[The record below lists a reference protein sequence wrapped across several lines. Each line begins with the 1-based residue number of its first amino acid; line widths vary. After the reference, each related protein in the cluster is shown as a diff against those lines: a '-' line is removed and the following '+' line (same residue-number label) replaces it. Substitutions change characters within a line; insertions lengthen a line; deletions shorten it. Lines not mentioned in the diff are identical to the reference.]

1 MKKLLLILLA
11 LIAVG
16 VGYLATQGLF
26 RSVDV
31 LQGEQG
37 GFILL
42 GKDHMGPYQEVG
54 AVFAEFYELYPEGDF
69 AGIYYDDPDEVPEDS
84 LRAFVGIKVSAS
96 EGLGQIAKHPDMRLV
111 TVERRPSHYIDWEAS
126 MGSMVG
132 MIIGTIKC
140 YPALGEA
147 CEATGWSGDEVL
159 AFEEYSDEGI
169 RFVMQY

>member
-1 MKKLLLILLA
+1 MKKLLFILLA
-11 LIAVG
+11 LGAIL

-26 RSVDV
+26 RSVEIQ
-31 LQGEQG
+31 QGEQG

-42 GKDHMGPYQEVG
+42 GKDHMGPYHEVG
-54 AVFAEFYELYPEGDF
+54 AVFAEFYERYPEADF

-84 LRAFVGIKVSAS
+84 LRAFVGIKVSTT
-96 EGLGQIAKHPDMRLV
+96 EGLAQIAQHPSMRLV
-111 TVERRPSHYIDWEAS
+111 NVDRRAAHFIDWEAS

-132 MIIGTIKC
+132 MLIGTMKC

-147 CEATGWSGDEVL
+147 CDATGWSGNQVI
-159 AFEEYSDEGI
+159 AYEEYTDEGI